1 MKSIVPFISMLPKA
15 DIDQWLKILKKK
27 LPMER
32 IVKFSNLKK
41 SDYKKIDVAIV
52 ANPNPT
58 EVKKLVNLKWIQSVW
73 VGVEKLV
80 ESFKSERVKIV
91 RLVDPEMNR
100 TMSEA
105 VLSWVLYL
113 HRDMHFYQ
121 VQQNK
126 RVWKQAD
133 YIKPSK
139 KIVSIIGLGEL
150 GSASAAKLIENGFNV
165 CGWSRGKKNIKKV
178 KSFTGELG
186 LKNMLKQTDIL
197 VCLIPLTRNTKYLLN
212 YKMLS
217 YLKKG
222 ASIINFAR
230 GAIINAKDLV
240 KHLNSGTIKHAVL
253 DVFEQEPLPKTSILW
268 KHKNVTVLP
277 HISAHTDMDTAS
289 SIVCKNIKMYR
300 LKNRISKSVD
310 MVRGY

>member
-1 MKSIVPFISMLPKA
+1 MKSIVPFISSLPKA
-15 DIDQWLKILKKK
+15 DIDQWLKVLKKK
-27 LPMER
+27 LPKER

-41 SDYKKIDVAIV
+41 LDYNKVDVAIV

-80 ESFKSERVKIV
+80 ESFKGEKVKIV
-91 RLVDPEMNR
+91 RLIDPEMNR

-113 HRDMHFYQ
+113 HRDMHFYR

-126 RVWKQAD
+126 RVWKESD
-133 YIKPSK
+133 YIKPSNK
-139 KIVSIIGLGEL
+139 VVSFIGLGEL
-150 GSASAAKLIENGFNV
+150 GSASAVKLIENGFNV
-165 CGWSRGKKNIKKV
+165 SGWSRGKKKISKV

-186 LKNMLKQTDIL
+186 LKKMLQQTDIL
-197 VCLIPLTRNTKYLLN
+197 VCLIPLTQKTKYLLN
-212 YKMLS
+212 YKTLS
-217 YLKKG
+217 YLKRG

-230 GAIINAKDLV
+230 GGIINAKDLV
-240 KHLNSGTIKHAVL
+240 KHLNSGKIKHAVL
-253 DVFEQEPLPKTSILW
+253 DVFEKEPLPSSSDLW

-289 SIVCKNIKMYR
+289 DIVSKNIKMYR
-300 LKNRISKSVD
+300 LKNRIPKSAD
-310 MVRGY
+310 MLRGY

>member
-1 MKSIVPFISMLPKA
+1 MKSTVPFISMLPKA

-27 LPMER
+27 LPKER

-41 SDYKKIDVAIV
+41 IDYKKIDVAIV
-52 ANPNPT
+52 ANPNPA

-80 ESFKSERVKIV
+80 ESFKSEKVKIV

-126 RVWKQAD
+126 RVWKEAN

-150 GSASAAKLIENGFNV
+150 GSASSAKLIENGFNV

-212 YKMLS
+212 YKTLL

-230 GAIINAKDLV
+230 GAIINVNDLV
-240 KHLNSGTIKHAVL
+240 KHLNSGRIKHAVL
-253 DVFEQEPLPKTSILW
+253 DVFEQEPLPKKSILW

-289 SIVCKNIKMYR
+289 NIVCKNIKMYR
-300 LKNRISKSVD
+300 LKNRIPKSVD
-310 MVRGY
+310 LKRGY

>member
-41 SDYKKIDVAIV
+41 SDYKKIEVAIV

-80 ESFKSERVKIV
+80 ESFKIERVKIV

-126 RVWKQAD
+126 RVWKEAD

-240 KHLNSGTIKHAVL
+240 KHLNSGRIKHAVL

-300 LKNRISKSVD
+300 LKNRIPKSVD
-310 MVRGY
+310 LKRGY

>member
-1 MKSIVPFISMLPKA
+1 MLPKA

-27 LPMER
+27 LPKER

-41 SDYKKIDVAIV
+41 IDYKKIDVAIV
-52 ANPNPT
+52 ANPNPA

-80 ESFKSERVKIV
+80 ESFKSEKVKIV

-126 RVWKQAD
+126 RVWKEAN

-150 GSASAAKLIENGFNV
+150 GSASSAKLIENGFNV

-212 YKMLS
+212 YKTLL

-230 GAIINAKDLV
+230 GAIINVNDLV
-240 KHLNSGTIKHAVL
+240 KHLNSGRIKHAVL
-253 DVFEQEPLPKTSILW
+253 DVFEQEPLPKKSILW

-289 SIVCKNIKMYR
+289 NIVCKNIKMYR
-300 LKNRISKSVD
+300 LKNRIPKSVD
-310 MVRGY
+310 LKRGY

>member
-80 ESFKSERVKIV
+80 ESFKSERVKII

-126 RVWKQAD
+126 RVWKEAD

-197 VCLIPLTRNTKYLLN
+197 VCLIPLTRKTKYLLN
-212 YKMLS
+212 YKTLS

-222 ASIINFAR
+222 SSIINFAR

-240 KHLNSGTIKHAVL
+240 KHLNSGRIKHAVL

-300 LKNRISKSVD
+300 LKNRIPKSVN

>member
-1 MKSIVPFISMLPKA
+1 MKSIVPFISSLPKA
-15 DIDQWLKILKKK
+15 DIDQWLKVLKKK
-27 LPMER
+27 LPKER

-41 SDYKKIDVAIV
+41 LDYNKVDVAIV

-80 ESFKSERVKIV
+80 ESFKGEKVKIV
-91 RLVDPEMNR
+91 RLIDPEMNR

-113 HRDMHFYQ
+113 HRDMHFYR

-126 RVWKQAD
+126 RVWKETD
-133 YIKPSK
+133 YIKPSNK
-139 KIVSIIGLGEL
+139 VVSFIGLGEL
-150 GSASAAKLIENGFNV
+150 GSASTVKLIENGFNV
-165 CGWSRGKKNIKKV
+165 CGWSRGKKKISKV

-186 LKNMLKQTDIL
+186 LKKMLNQTDIL
-197 VCLIPLTRNTKYLLN
+197 VCLIPLTQKTKYLLN
-212 YKMLS
+212 YKTLS
-217 YLKKG
+217 YLKRG

-230 GAIINAKDLV
+230 GGIINAKDLV
-240 KHLNSGTIKHAVL
+240 KHLNSGKIKHAVL
-253 DVFEQEPLPKTSILW
+253 DVFEKEPLPSSSDLW
-268 KHKNVTVLP
+268 KHKNITVLP

-289 SIVCKNIKMYR
+289 SIVCKNIKTYR
-300 LKNRISKSVD
+300 LNNRIPKSVD
-310 MVRGY
+310 MLRGY

>member
-27 LPMER
+27 LPKER

-126 RVWKQAD
+126 RVWKEAD

-222 ASIINFAR
+222 SSIINFAR

-277 HISAHTDMDTAS
+277 HISAHTDMYTAS

-300 LKNRISKSVD
+300 LKNRIPKSVD
-310 MVRGY
+310 MTRGY

>member
-1 MKSIVPFISMLPKA
+1 MLPKA

-27 LPMER
+27 LPKER
-32 IVKFSNLKK
+32 IVKFSSLKK
-41 SDYKKIDVAIV
+41 TDYKKIDVAIV

-80 ESFKSERVKIV
+80 ESFKGERVKIV
-91 RLVDPEMNR
+91 RLIDPEMNR

-126 RVWKQAD
+126 RVWKEAD

-150 GSASAAKLIENGFNV
+150 GSASAVKLIENGFNV
-165 CGWSRGKKNIKKV
+165 CGWSRGKKNIKRV

-240 KHLNSGTIKHAVL
+240 KHLNSGRIKHAVL

-300 LKNRISKSVD
+300 LKNRIPKSVN

>member
-1 MKSIVPFISMLPKA
+1 
-15 DIDQWLKILKKK
+15 
-27 LPMER
+27 
-32 IVKFSNLKK
+32 
-41 SDYKKIDVAIV
+41 
-52 ANPNPT
+52 
-58 EVKKLVNLKWIQSVW
+58 
-73 VGVEKLV
+73 
-80 ESFKSERVKIV
+80 
-91 RLVDPEMNR
+91 
-100 TMSEA
+100 MSEA

-126 RVWKQAD
+126 RVWKEAD

-186 LKNMLKQTDIL
+186 LKKMLKQTDIL
-197 VCLIPLTRNTKYLLN
+197 VCLIPLTRKTKYLLN
-212 YKMLS
+212 YKTLS

-240 KHLNSGTIKHAVL
+240 KHLNFRRIKHAVL
-253 DVFEQEPLPKTSILW
+253 DVFEQEPLPKTSVLW

-289 SIVCKNIKMYR
+289 NIVCKNIKMYR
-300 LKNRISKSVD
+300 LKNRIPKSVD
-310 MVRGY
+310 LARGY

>member
-1 MKSIVPFISMLPKA
+1 MLPKA

-27 LPMER
+27 LPKER

-121 VQQNK
+121 VHQNK
-126 RVWKQAD
+126 RVWKEAD

-197 VCLIPLTRNTKYLLN
+197 VCLIPLTRKTKYLLN

-300 LKNRISKSVD
+300 LKNRIPKSVD
-310 MVRGY
+310 MTRGY

>member
-27 LPMER
+27 LPKER

-41 SDYKKIDVAIV
+41 SDYKKIEVAIV

-126 RVWKQAD
+126 RVWKEAD

-150 GSASAAKLIENGFNV
+150 GSASAVKLIENGFNV
-165 CGWSRGKKNIKKV
+165 CGWSRGKKNIKRV

-197 VCLIPLTRNTKYLLN
+197 VCLIPLTRKTKYLLN
-212 YKMLS
+212 YKTLS

-222 ASIINFAR
+222 SSIINFAR

-240 KHLNSGTIKHAVL
+240 KHLNSGRIKHAVL

-300 LKNRISKSVD
+300 LKNRIPKSVN

>member
-1 MKSIVPFISMLPKA
+1 MKLIIPFISMLPKA
-15 DIDQWLKILKKK
+15 DLDQWLKILKKK
-27 LPMER
+27 LPKER

-41 SDYKKIDVAIV
+41 SDYKKIEVAIV

-73 VGVEKLV
+73 VGVEKLI

-91 RLVDPEMNR
+91 RLVDPEMSR

-126 RVWKQAD
+126 RVWKEAD

-212 YKMLS
+212 YKILS

-240 KHLNSGTIKHAVL
+240 KHLNSGRIKHAVL

-300 LKNRISKSVD
+300 LKNRIPKSVD

>member
-1 MKSIVPFISMLPKA
+1 MLPKA

-126 RVWKQAD
+126 RVWKEAD

-197 VCLIPLTRNTKYLLN
+197 VCLIPLTRKTKYLLN
-212 YKMLS
+212 YKTLS

-222 ASIINFAR
+222 SSIINFAR

-240 KHLNSGTIKHAVL
+240 KHLDSGRIKHAVL
-253 DVFEQEPLPKTSILW
+253 DVFEQEPLPKTSVLW

-300 LKNRISKSVD
+300 LKNRIPKSVD
-310 MVRGY
+310 MARGY

>member
-1 MKSIVPFISMLPKA
+1 MKLIIPFISTLPKA

-27 LPMER
+27 LPKQR

-41 SDYKKIDVAIV
+41 SDYKKTYVAIV
-52 ANPNPT
+52 ANPNLT

-80 ESFKSERVKIV
+80 EVFKDERVKIV

-113 HRDMHFYQ
+113 HRDMYFYQ
-121 VQQNK
+121 TQQKK
-126 RVWKQAD
+126 RVWKEAD

-150 GSASAAKLIENGFNV
+150 GSASAAKLVENGFNV
-165 CGWSRGKKNIKKV
+165 CGWSRAKKNISKV
-178 KSFTGELG
+178 KSYTGELG
-186 LKNMLKQTDIL
+186 LKKMLQQTDIL
-197 VCLIPLTRNTKYLLN
+197 VCLIPLTKKTKYLLN
-212 YKMLS
+212 YKTLS

-230 GAIINAKDLV
+230 GAIINANDLL
-240 KHLNSGTIKHAVL
+240 KHLNSGRIKHAVL

-268 KHKNVTVLP
+268 KHKNITVLP

-289 SIVCKNIKMYR
+289 NIVCKNIKMYR
-300 LKNRISKSVD
+300 LKNRIPKSVD
-310 MVRGY
+310 LKRGY

>member
-1 MKSIVPFISMLPKA
+1 MLPKA

-27 LPMER
+27 LPKER
-32 IVKFSNLKK
+32 IVKFSSIKK

-80 ESFKSERVKIV
+80 ESFKDEKVKII

-126 RVWKQAD
+126 RAWKESD

-139 KIVSIIGLGEL
+139 KVVSFVGLGQL
-150 GSASAAKLIENGFNV
+150 GAASAAKLIQNNFNV
-165 CGWSRGKKNIKKV
+165 CGWSRAKKNISKV

-186 LKNMLKQTDIL
+186 LKKMLQQTDIL
-197 VCLIPLTRNTKYLLN
+197 VCLLPLTKKTKYLLN
-212 YKMLS
+212 YKTFS

-230 GAIINAKDLV
+230 GAIINANDLV
-240 KHLNSGTIKHAVL
+240 KYLNSGRIKHAVL

-289 SIVCKNIKMYR
+289 NIVCKNIKMYR
-300 LKNRISKSVD
+300 LKNRIPKSVD

>member
-1 MKSIVPFISMLPKA
+1 MLPKA

-27 LPMER
+27 LPKER
-32 IVKFSNLKK
+32 IVKFSSLKK
-41 SDYKKIDVAIV
+41 SDYKKIDIAVV
-52 ANPNPT
+52 ANPNSN
-58 EVKKLVNLKWIQSVW
+58 EVKQLANLRWIQSVW

-113 HRDMHFYQ
+113 HRDMHFYKM
-121 VQQNK
+121 QQNK
-126 RVWKQAD
+126 KIWKEAD

-150 GSASAAKLIENGFNV
+150 GMASAAKLIENGFNV

-212 YKMLS
+212 YKTLS

-240 KHLNSGTIKHAVL
+240 KHLNSGRIKHAVL

-300 LKNRISKSVD
+300 LKNRIPKSVD
-310 MVRGY
+310 MARGY

>member
-27 LPMER
+27 LPKER

-41 SDYKKIDVAIV
+41 TDYKKIDVAIV

-80 ESFKSERVKIV
+80 ESFKSEKVKIV

-126 RVWKQAD
+126 RVWKEAD

-197 VCLIPLTRNTKYLLN
+197 VCLIPLTRKTKYLLN
-212 YKMLS
+212 YKTLY

-230 GAIINAKDLV
+230 GAIINAKDLI
-240 KHLNSGTIKHAVL
+240 KHLNSGRIKHAVL
-253 DVFEQEPLPKTSILW
+253 DVFEQEPLPKISVLW

-289 SIVCKNIKMYR
+289 NIVCKNIKMYR
-300 LKNRISKSVD
+300 LKNRIPKSVD
-310 MVRGY
+310 LKRGY

>member
-27 LPMER
+27 LPKER
-32 IVKFSNLKK
+32 IVKFSSLKK
-41 SDYKKIDVAIV
+41 ADYKKIDVAIV

-80 ESFKSERVKIV
+80 ESFKGEKVKIV
-91 RLVDPEMNR
+91 RLIDPEMSR
-100 TMSEA
+100 TMAEA

-113 HRDMHFYQ
+113 HRDMHFYK

-126 RVWKQAD
+126 RVWKESD

-139 KIVSIIGLGEL
+139 KVVSFIGLGEL
-150 GSASAAKLIENGFNV
+150 GTESAFKLIQNNFNV
-165 CGWSRGKKNIKKV
+165 CGWSRVKKNISKV

-186 LKNMLKQTDIL
+186 FKKMLQQTDIL
-197 VCLIPLTRNTKYLLN
+197 VCLIPLTKKTKYLLN
-212 YKMLS
+212 YKTLS

-230 GAIINAKDLV
+230 GAIINANDLV
-240 KHLNSGTIKHAVL
+240 KHLNSARIKHAVL
-253 DVFEQEPLPKTSILW
+253 DVFEQEPLPKTNILW

-289 SIVCKNIKMYR
+289 SIVCKNIKLYR
-300 LKNRISKSVD
+300 AKNRIPKSVD
-310 MVRGY
+310 MTIGY

>member
-27 LPMER
+27 LPKER

-41 SDYKKIDVAIV
+41 LDYKKIDVAIV

-121 VQQNK
+121 VHQNK
-126 RVWKQAD
+126 RVWKEAD

-150 GSASAAKLIENGFNV
+150 GSASAVKLIENGFNV
-165 CGWSRGKKNIKKV
+165 CGWSRGKKNIKRV

-212 YKMLS
+212 YKTLS

-240 KHLNSGTIKHAVL
+240 KHLNSGKIKQAVL

-289 SIVCKNIKMYR
+289 NIVCKNIKMYR
-300 LKNRISKSVD
+300 LKNRIPKSLD
-310 MVRGY
+310 LKRGY

>member
-27 LPMER
+27 LPKER

-126 RVWKQAD
+126 RVWKEAD

-240 KHLNSGTIKHAVL
+240 KHLNSGRIKHAVL

-277 HISAHTDMDTAS
+277 HISAHTDIDTAS

-300 LKNRISKSVD
+300 LKNRIPKSVD

>member
-27 LPMER
+27 LPKER

-80 ESFKSERVKIV
+80 ESFKGEKVKIV

-126 RVWKQAD
+126 RVWKEAD

-186 LKNMLKQTDIL
+186 LKNVLKQTDIL
-197 VCLIPLTRNTKYLLN
+197 VCLIPLTRKTKYLLN
-212 YKMLS
+212 YKTLS

-240 KHLNSGTIKHAVL
+240 KHLNSGRIKHAVL

-289 SIVCKNIKMYR
+289 SIVSKNIKMYR
-300 LKNRISKSVD
+300 LKNRIPKSVD
-310 MVRGY
+310 MARGY

>member
-27 LPMER
+27 LPKER

-58 EVKKLVNLKWIQSVW
+58 EVKKLLNLKWIQSVW

-126 RVWKQAD
+126 RVWKEAD

-197 VCLIPLTRNTKYLLN
+197 VCLIPLTRKTKYLLN

-240 KHLNSGTIKHAVL
+240 KHLNSGRIKHAVL

-277 HISAHTDMDTAS
+277 HISAHTDIDTAS

-300 LKNRISKSVD
+300 LKNRIPKSVD
-310 MVRGY
+310 MTRGY